1 MKHAICMAAGVAFFL
16 LGGPIA
22 VEAAIL
28 MDTSGGVALPS
39 PAISF
44 VPGYPRPSDVP
55 QSVTRKNGKSRDTG
69 VGRSPAHIASGM
81 MNPVSPD

>member
-1 MKHAICMAAGVAFFL
+1 LKHAICMAAGAAFFL
-16 LGGPIA
+16 LSGPIA
-22 VEAAIL
+22 AEAAIL

-44 VPGYPRPSDVP
+44 VPGYPRPSDVT

-69 VGRSPAHIASGM
+69 GRRRPTHIASG
-81 MNPVSPD
+81 